1 VIAIRPEVT
10 DFLTGSSWDYSF
22 VPEMCPSGNVVAL
35 TDSDEYLVVE
45 MQPRDHEA
53 RHLRW
58 GALRPATARKA
69 AHVSLRAI
77 ADQYAAN
84 VMPVIREIQRAG
96 ATSLHDIAAALNARG
111 IATPR
116 GGKWYA
122 TSVRNVLARAYEAEK
137 KLSK

>member
-1 VIAIRPEVT
+1 LKAAKEWGIR
-10 DFLTGSSWDYSF
+10 LGS
-22 VPEMCPSGNVVAL
+22 PKL
-35 TDSDEYLVVE
+35 
-45 MQPRDHEA
+45 
-53 RHLRW
+53 
-58 GALRPATARKA
+58 ATARKA
-69 AHVSLRAI
+69 AHASLRAI